1 MNPYVKRRIQLA
13 DDLRRSSVLLLGPRR
28 TGKSALL
35 RHEFSEAQTWNLLR
49 SDTFAQLSARPSLI
63 REGLPLTRPSLV
75 VIDEIQKLPRLMD
88 EVHLM
93 IEEFGQRFLL
103 TGSSA
108 RKLRR
113 THTSLM
119 AGRARTRRL
128 FPFVSAEVPITDD
141 NLARVL
147 SHGLLPP
154 IFFSDDPATDL
165 RSYVGDYLKEEIQAE
180 ALSRNIENF
189 SRFLTRAAAANAQ
202 LINFESVASD
212 AQVPARS
219 VREYFALLEDT
230 LVGRM
235 LHPLAEGGQRKVI
248 SKAKFYF
255 FDIGV
260 AHALQGVPSVGPLA
274 PGWGDAFESWLFHE
288 ITAWNAYT
296 GADLPVHFWRT
307 TAGVEVDFVIDGR
320 VAVEVKATTLA
331 DERDTKGLRIL
342 AEDRRLERQIL
353 VTRDPHPRRLG
364 SVDVLPYPVFLQA
377 LWDGSLI

>member
-1 MNPYVKRRIQLA
+1 MQPYVPRRIPLA
-13 DDLRRSSVLLLGPRR
+13 DDLRRGSVLLLGPRR
-28 TGKSALL
+28 TGKSALI
-35 RHEFSEAQTWNLLR
+35 RHEFGDAQAWNLLR
-49 SDTFAQLSARPSLI
+49 SDTFAQLSARPSII
-63 REGLPLTRPSLV
+63 REGLAATRPALV
-75 VIDEIQKLPRLMD
+75 VIDEIQKLPGLMD

-128 FPFVSAEVPITDD
+128 FPFVSAEVPISDES
-141 NLARVL
+141 LARVL
-147 SHGLLPP
+147 SFGLLPP
-154 IFFSDDPATDL
+154 IYFSDDPSGDL

-180 ALSRNIENF
+180 ALARKIENF
-189 SRFLTRAAAANAQ
+189 SRFLARAAAANAQ
-202 LINFESVASD
+202 LLNFESIASD

-230 LVGRM
+230 LVGRL

-248 SKAKFYF
+248 SKGKFYF

-260 AHALQGVPSVGPLA
+260 VHALQGVSGVGPLS
-274 PGWGDAFESWLFHE
+274 PGWGDAFESWIFHE
-288 ITAWNAYT
+288 LSAWNAYT
-296 GADLPVHFWRT
+296 GADLPLQFWRT

-320 VAVEVKATTLA
+320 VAIEVKATTLA
-331 DERDTKGLRIL
+331 DERDTRGLRAL
-342 AEDRRLERQIL
+342 ADDRRLSRQVL
-353 VTRDPHPRRLG
+353 VTRDAHPRRLG
-364 SVDVLPYPVFLQA
+364 SVEVLPYAVFLQE
-377 LWDGSLI
+377 LWGGTLV